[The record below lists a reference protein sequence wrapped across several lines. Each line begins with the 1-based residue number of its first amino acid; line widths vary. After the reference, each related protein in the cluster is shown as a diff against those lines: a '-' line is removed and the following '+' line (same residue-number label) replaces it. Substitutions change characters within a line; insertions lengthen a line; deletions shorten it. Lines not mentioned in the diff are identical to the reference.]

1 MENVYKADPTLLVKP
16 AYYSNGV
23 PVFEPTMD
31 EFRDFYLYNKAINRY
46 GMQSGIVKVIPPPE
60 WVALL
65 KGTYTED
72 NLLQVKIRNP
82 IVQNINVT
90 AGYLGV
96 FSLQNVERQRS
107 YNIFQWKELLRKHNH
122 SPPARRKSRGR
133 GSSLPKAEETEETV
147 EKDQR
152 AKRSTCKS
160 SKEITDELL
169 DADFNIDANEFTPE
183 RCSELEAVYWKSVG
197 YSEPMYGADML
208 GSLFLD
214 RTTSWNVAHLPNVL
228 DLMEEKIPGVNDAY
242 LYAGLWKATFSW
254 HLEDQDLYSIN
265 YLHFGAPKQW
275 YSIPQEESGKFYNLM
290 KEIFNEDYKNCR
302 EFLRHK
308 TFMAS
313 PQFLQKHGITC
324 NSIVHNQGEF
334 MITYPYGYHSGYN
347 LGYNLAESVNFALD
361 DWFPFAEKTNKC
373 ECISDSV
380 GINHKQIYCK
390 FKGIPYVAEAK
401 TQPENVEPPQKVM
414 ETPAARKPSIR
425 KREKKENIQN
435 QCALCPNTLL
445 KELLDFQPFELL
457 GTDVDATKSSQVHRI
472 CAEQFK
478 DQISIQGK
486 KANGLKSISK
496 AQRGLKC
503 QVCHVPNITLG
514 TAILGACFQCSHNKC
529 TRAFHATC
537 AISGGVMMDS
547 GLCKMHRVTK
557 SPFYERS
564 SLEAQ
569 TILETVQKDSII
581 QFTFTNLTRRRHSG
595 EVYAGLVLRNNV
607 RESTLEVLVY
617 PNLKDKVEIQYDDIL
632 IGSLQHLDNQQLMTM
647 QKRSTKG
654 RRASEPTTRK
664 RKRSPE
670 HDATDELLAGPVS
683 PLEVELKMPLK
694 LGKFQPPLFDAM
706 YQTRLQ
712 TQPQM
717 VFINQTSLRVHS
729 PFPEPQGLRFVEET
743 FNDH

>member
-1 MENVYKADPTLLVKP
+1 MGNKYKSDSTLLVKP

-31 EFRDFYLYNKAINRY
+31 EFEDFYLYNKAINQY
-46 GMQSGIVKVIPPPE
+46 GMKSGIVKVVPPPE

-107 YNIFQWKELLRKHNH
+107 YNIFQWKELLKKHNH

-133 GSSLPKAEETEETV
+133 GSALPQTEEV
-147 EKDQR
+147 QEKENSK
-152 AKRSTCKS
+152 KRSARKS
-160 SKEITDELL
+160 SREIADELL
-169 DADFNIDANEFTPE
+169 DADFNIETGEFTPE
-183 RCSELEAVYWKSVG
+183 RCSELEAAYWKSVG
-197 YSEPMYGADML
+197 YAEPMYGADML

-275 YSIPQEESGKFYNLM
+275 YSIPQEESGKFYDLM
-290 KEIFNEDYKNCR
+290 KEIFDEDYKNCH

-313 PQFLQKHGITC
+313 PQFLRKHGITC

-334 MITYPYGYHSGYN
+334 MITYPYGYHSGFN

-361 DWFPFAEKTNKC
+361 DWFPFAEKTRKC

-380 GINHKQIYCK
+380 GINYKQIYCK
-390 FKGIPYVAEAK
+390 FKGIPYVPDDLESKRQIEA
-401 TQPENVEPPQKVM
+401 PNVV
-414 ETPAARKPSIR
+414 ETTVPKKAPAR
-425 KREKKENIQN
+425 KREKSISTQN
-435 QCALCPNTLL
+435 QCALCPNTLPD
-445 KELLDFQPFELL
+445 ELLAYNQFELL
-457 GTDVDATKSSQVHRI
+457 GADADVSNPSHVHRV
-472 CAEQFK
+472 CAQQFK
-478 DQISIQGK
+478 DHVSIQGK
-486 KANGLKSISK
+486 KASGLKTISK
-496 AQRGLKC
+496 AQRSLKC
-503 QVCHVPNITLG
+503 QVCHVPNSTQG
-514 TAILGACFQCSHNKC
+514 VNVKGACFQCSHSKC
-529 TRAFHATC
+529 TRSFHATC
-537 AISGGVMMDS
+537 AIAGGVLMNQ
-547 GLCKMHRVTK
+547 GLCKLHRPKT
-557 SPFYERS
+557 SPYYERG
-564 SLEAQ
+564 AQ
-569 TILETVQKDSII
+569 ELLRRMESIQKDSII
-581 QFTFTNLTRRRHSG
+581 QFTFTNPTRRRHSG
-595 EVYAGLVLRNNV
+595 EVYAGLVRRNNV
-607 RESTLEVLVY
+607 KESTLEIQVY

-632 IGSLQHLDNQQLMTM
+632 IGSSQTLDNQQLMAMLSKTA
-647 QKRSTKG
+647 RV
-654 RRASEPTTRK
+654 RRASEPITRK

-670 HDATDELLAGPVS
+670 SDASGLLQVGPVS
-683 PLEVELKMPLK
+683 PLEMELNMPLK
-694 LGKFQPPLFDAM
+694 LGKFQPPLFNAL
-706 YQTRLQ
+706 YQSRLQ
-712 TQPQM
+712 NNPQM
-717 VFINQTSLRVHS
+717 VFINETSRRIHS